1 MGGAFLIAFV
11 IQQHYVKQP
20 ILPVRLLRDRS
31 RIACFI
37 VTATHGFVYI
47 GVFFYLPI
55 YFILILGASQVEA
68 GLWLLITAIPCVFTT
83 AASGLLVKKTG
94 HYRMIIIFATASLT
108 LAVGLFIY
116 FNEHKSWARIIGFQL
131 VLSIGVGA
139 LLQVPVLAMQANIR
153 VEEVSSANVALV
165 FVRTLSS
172 AVSIVVGQVLLQN
185 QLKQREGEL
194 VASGIPQALVEA
206 GLRQFESFRAA
217 TALTVEQQ
225 LLIRSVM
232 AESLSRTWILYAAVA
247 GVGFVA
253 SLFIQHRELSIHRQ

>member
-1 MGGAFLIAFV
+1 
-11 IQQHYVKQP
+11 
-20 ILPVRLLRDRS
+20 
-31 RIACFI
+31 
-37 VTATHGFVYI
+37 
-47 GVFFYLPI
+47 
-55 YFILILGASQVEA
+55 
-68 GLWLLITAIPCVFTT
+68 
-83 AASGLLVKKTG
+83 
-94 HYRMIIIFATASLT
+94 MIIIFATASLT
-108 LAVGLFIY
+108 LAVGLFID
-116 FNEHKSWARIIGFQL
+116 FPEHKSWARIIGFQL

-153 VEEVSSANVALV
+153 QEEVSSANVALV